1 MIGYLSFIL
10 IFWSILIVSETIAN
24 KFPDTKY
31 SKFWRKHILSKDHN
45 EDDDM
50 MSLN

>member
-1 MIGYLSFIL
+1 MLEYIL
-10 IFWSILIVSETIAN
+10 AIIIFWTFVIASEIIAN
-24 KFPDTKY
+24 KFPENRY

>member
-1 MIGYLSFIL
+1 MTGYLLFIL
-10 IFWSILIVSETIAN
+10 LFWTVLIVSEFVAI
-24 KFPDTKY
+24 KFPETKY